1 LIFLA
6 ALGAVS
12 ALSIGYEIIEITPAF
27 AEAVIEFTQ
36 I

>member
-6 ALGAVS
+6 ALGAAS
-12 ALSIGYEIIEITPAF
+12 LFRFGHEIIEITPAF
-27 AEAVIEFTQ
+27 AEAVIEVTQ

>member
-6 ALGAVS
+6 ALGA
-12 ALSIGYEIIEITPAF
+12 LFRFGYETIEITPAF
-27 AEAVIEFTQ
+27 AEAVIEVTQ